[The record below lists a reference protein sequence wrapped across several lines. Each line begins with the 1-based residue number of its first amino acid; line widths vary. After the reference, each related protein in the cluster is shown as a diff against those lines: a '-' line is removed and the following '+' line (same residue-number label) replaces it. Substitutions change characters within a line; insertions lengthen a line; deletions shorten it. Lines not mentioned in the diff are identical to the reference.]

1 MKHSLR
7 YHLSIRLL
15 GLFALCLLSVFPSS
29 AQLLA
34 QNEQRTVRPR
44 PADTYRLADIIQ
56 QLETRY
62 RIGILFE
69 ERSLKNLRVSAESA
83 RPQATLEASLT
94 ALLQPF
100 GLRYRKIKNNYVI
113 LTNEADKKRSSS
125 LNSYGQI
132 SENNSAIALETTSL
146 SVDGKRAPI
155 VTTTNATADNEVSGI
170 VTDEVGA
177 ALTGVSVVV
186 KGTSRGTV
194 TDTEGK
200 FRLTIVDAG
209 SVLVFSFIGY
219 QRQELPVGSRST
231 FSVQMQTDD
240 QALNEVVVVG
250 YTTQARRDV
259 TGSVSKIEPRDL
271 VSVPSASFAQQL
283 QGRSAGVQVGNDAA
297 PGGGV
302 AVRIRG
308 IGSITGSNDPL
319 YVIDGVPTQGNLNQI
334 NPNDIESLQILK
346 DASTASIYGSRANN
360 GVVIVTTRKGRNGA
374 PKVSFDSYAG
384 VQSAW
389 NVPEFLTPQ
398 QAAQVGY
405 DNLRNTG
412 QVDPTTGNPIDPYTG
427 TSTSPSPILPDYLFP
442 RGAKEGDPRVSLDN
456 YSTDVNSPEF
466 GRTKFLTAR
475 ANKAGTNWFEEILRP
490 AAIQNYNLAVSGGTD
505 ASRYAVSMGYFNQQ
519 GIVNHTGFKRY
530 SIRANTE
537 FNVRKNI
544 RIGENL
550 QFSYTDDVSVGQQ
563 ASEPDNPTFMAL
575 TGSALQPV
583 YDIGGNFTGTRNFGG
598 RNPVAYL
605 VRNKDNHRYTTRLF
619 GNAYAEVDVLR
630 NLTARTSVGVDL
642 ASGNLSQFRPR
653 PFEDILQ
660 QQVAQLTVFNDNATN
675 LTWTN
680 NVTYTNTFA
689 EKHRLTFLAGTETVT
704 NRFTSQS
711 AARVGYNFEDVDSRY
726 LNAGDKVAIASGS
739 GIESSLF
746 SVFAKA
752 DYVLADKY
760 LFTALVRRDGS
771 SRFSEQNRWGTFPAF
786 SVGWRLS
793 SEDFMQNISAIND
806 LKLRASWGQTGNQNI
821 DPYNRFT
828 TFAASQQSTYYDLN
842 GTSNSIQTGY
852 SPRRLGNPDARWEAQ
867 TMTNIGL
874 DATLFNNRLDIS
886 LDAYNRSLSNLLL
899 EVPLPATGGQIQS
912 PATNV
917 GSMYNRGLELE
928 LTHRG
933 GDRTKGLQYVVSV
946 NATTFTNKIT
956 QLYGGDD
963 TFISGFDARLTGFNR
978 TQVGHPVASFYGY
991 KLLGI
996 FQTQGEADAA
1006 ATQGGDRTL
1015 YNQPGRFQ
1023 FADLNN
1029 DGQINSEDR
1038 TFIGS
1043 PIPKFTYGLNANLS
1057 YRSFDLTMFFQGVQG
1072 NDLFNYN
1079 KYFTDFIGV
1088 AGANSLRLLDSWTPD
1103 NTDAVLPKTNAI
1115 TGGYESQP
1123 STYYIEKGSFLRAK
1137 QMQLGYTMPLAPLQ
1151 RLGVDRLRVYVQA
1164 QNLFTITKYQG
1175 IEPDVNLQFY
1185 GSGADRSIGVD
1196 RGVYPAAR
1204 SFIVGLQVGF

>member
-1 MKHSLR
+1 MSQLP
-7 YHLSIRLL
+7 
-15 GLFALCLLSVFPSS
+15 GS
-29 AQLLA
+29 AQVLA
-34 QNEQRTVRPR
+34 QNGQRTVEHRPTE
-44 PADTYRLADIIQ
+44 TYRLADIIQ
-56 QLETRY
+56 QLESRY
-62 RIGILFE
+62 HIGIIFE
-69 ERSLKNLRVSAESA
+69 ERSLKNLLVSAQNA
-83 RPQATLEASLT
+83 QPQATLEASLI

-100 GLRYRKIKNNYVI
+100 GLRYRKVKNNYII
-113 LTNEADKKRSSS
+113 LSAEADRKRRSALSEHGSTPEIISATDSETATLAVNSNRS
-125 LNSYGQI
+125 LAVMDRYNP
-132 SENNSAIALETTSL
+132 A
-146 SVDGKRAPI
+146 
-155 VTTTNATADNEVSGI
+155 ADITVSGT
-170 VTDEVGA
+170 VTDEAGA
-177 ALTGVSVVV
+177 ALTGVSVLV
-186 KGTSRGTV
+186 KGTSRGTI
-194 TDTEGK
+194 TDAAGQ
-200 FRLTIVDAG
+200 FRLGVADAG
-209 SVLVFSFIGY
+209 SMLVFSFIGY
-219 QRQELPVGSRST
+219 QRQELPVGNRTT
-231 FSVQMQTDD
+231 FAIRMQTDN
-240 QALNEVVVVG
+240 QSLNEVVVVG

-259 TGSVSKIEPRDL
+259 TGSVSKVEPRDL

-319 YVIDGVPTQGNLNQI
+319 YVIDGVPTQGNINQL

-374 PKVSFDSYAG
+374 PKVSFDGYVG
-384 VQSAW
+384 MQSAW
-389 NVPEFLTPQ
+389 KIPTFLTPQ
-398 QAAQVGY
+398 EAAQVGW

-412 QVDPTTGNPIDPYTG
+412 QVDPKTGNPFDPYTG
-427 TSTSPSPILPDYLFP
+427 SSASPNPILPTYLFP
-442 RGAKEGDPRVSLDN
+442 RGATEGDPRVSLAN
-456 YSTDVNSPEF
+456 YTTDVDAPDF
-466 GRTKFLTAR
+466 GKTRFLTAR
-475 ANKAGTNWFEEILRP
+475 ANKEGTNWFKEILRP
-490 AAIQNYNLAVSGGTD
+490 AVIQNYNLAVSGGTE
-505 ASRYAVSMGYFNQQ
+505 ASRYAISMGYFNQQ

-537 FNVRKNI
+537 FNVRRHI

-550 QFSYTDDVSVGQQ
+550 QFSFTDDVSVGQQ

-575 TGSALQPV
+575 TGTGIQPV
-583 YDIGGNFTGTRNFGG
+583 YDIGGNFTGTRNLGG

-619 GNAYAEVDVLR
+619 GNVYAEVDFLR
-630 NLTARTSVGVDL
+630 HFTARTSVGVDL
-642 ASGNLSQFRPR
+642 ATGNLSQFRPR
-653 PFEDILQ
+653 AFEDVLQ
-660 QQVAQLTVFNDNATN
+660 QQVAQLTVSNDNSTN

-689 EKHRLTFLAGTETVT
+689 DKHRLTFLAGTETVT

-711 AARVGYNFEDVDSRY
+711 AARVGYVFEDADSRY
-726 LNAGDKVAIASGS
+726 LNAGNKVNVANGS

-752 DYVLADKY
+752 DYILADKY

-771 SRFSEQNRWGTFPAF
+771 SRFSPQNRWGTFPAF

-793 SEDFMQNISAIND
+793 KEAFMQGVSFVND
-806 LKLRASWGQTGNQNI
+806 LKLRGSWGQTGNQNI

-828 TFAASQQSTYYDLN
+828 AYAASQAASFYDLN

-874 DATLFNNRLDIS
+874 DATLFNNRLDITI
-886 LDAYNRSLSNLLL
+886 DAYNRSLSNLLL
-899 EVPLPATGGQIQS
+899 EVPIPATGGQIQP
-912 PATNV
+912 PAVNV
-917 GSMYNRGLELE
+917 GSMYNRGIELE
-928 LTHRG
+928 LTYRG
-933 GDRTKGLQYVVSV
+933 GNRTTGIQYAISL
-946 NATTFTNKIT
+946 NGTTFTNKVT

-978 TQVGHPVASFYGY
+978 TQVGRPVASFYGY
-991 KLLGI
+991 ELLGI
-996 FQTQGEADAA
+996 FQTQEEANAA
-1006 ATQGGDRTL
+1006 PTQGGDRTL
-1015 YNQPGRFQ
+1015 YNQPGRFR
-1023 FADLNN
+1023 FADK
-1029 DGQINSEDR
+1029 DGDGIVNSNDR
-1038 TFIGS
+1038 TFIGN
-1043 PIPKFTYGLNANLS
+1043 PIPKFTYGLNTNLS
-1057 YRSFDLTMFFQGVQG
+1057 YRGWDMTIFLQGVQG

-1088 AGANSLRLLDSWTPD
+1088 AGANSRRLLNSWTPG
-1103 NTDAVLPKTNAI
+1103 NTGAVLPKTNAI
-1115 TGGYESQP
+1115 TGGFESQP

-1137 QMQLGYTMPLAPLQ
+1137 QMQVGFTMPRPLLQ
-1151 RLGVDRLRVYVQA
+1151 RIGAERLRVYVQA
-1164 QNLFTITKYQG
+1164 QNLFTITSYQG

-1185 GSGADRSIGVD
+1185 GNGADRGIGVD